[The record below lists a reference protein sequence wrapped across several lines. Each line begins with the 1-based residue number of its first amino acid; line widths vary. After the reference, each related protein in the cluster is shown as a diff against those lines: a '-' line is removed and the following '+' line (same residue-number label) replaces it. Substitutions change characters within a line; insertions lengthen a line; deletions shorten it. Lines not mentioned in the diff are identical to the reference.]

1 MKLLDEVKTIVS
13 KYDLKPIVLP
23 EGHFNIYDEELRKG
37 FFNDKIHDDYLC
49 EKYLKHIPK
58 GWYGFAI
65 GKPIVPE
72 WMNIIDEVLELCIKN
87 DPDFEIHQIKLKFG
101 GIRFYCHSSVIED
114 IFDIESHLEDNLYD
128 KALVY

>member
-1 MKLLDEVKTIVS
+1 MKLLNEVKVIIG
-13 KYDLKPIVLP
+13 KYNLKPIVLP
-23 EGHFNIYDEELRKG
+23 EGHYNVYDEELRKG
-37 FFNDKIHDDYLC
+37 FVNEKINDDFLLK
-49 EKYLKHIPK
+49 KYFKHIPK

-72 WMNIIDEVLELCIKN
+72 WMNIIDEVLELCVKA

-101 GIRFYCHSSVIED
+101 GIRFYSHSPIIED
-114 IFDIESHLEDNLYD
+114 IVDIEFYVESKLYD